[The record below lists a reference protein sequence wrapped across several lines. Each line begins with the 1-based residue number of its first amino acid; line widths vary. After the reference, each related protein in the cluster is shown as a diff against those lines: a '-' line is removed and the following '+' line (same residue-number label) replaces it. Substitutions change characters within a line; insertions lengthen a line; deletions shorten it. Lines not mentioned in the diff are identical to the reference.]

1 MMKGPSL
8 EPAFASPRLTAY
20 AAITPAPSAHAV
32 STLSASLKYPAT
44 MTAVAIAMDS
54 QNSVVMTHVVGEP
67 SPGTVVQVECTPDDP
82 VLPQYVRLGFDAQ
95 GRATVAAGDTQGW
108 QPYYPFLE
116 SGWALRS
123 SVFPAAQSTCTL
135 TEIDTGG
142 ATDVAW
148 TCEYGVIGVLR
159 FPCTD
164 EPGPPPN
171 TFAATLGTGPGPV
184 TVLIEAESPTVV
196 FEAVQVTFTNTY
208 TAEPVNTAPNFTG

>member
-1 MMKGPSL
+1 MRNYMHKALLAAVVLSL
-8 EPAFASPRLTAY
+8 
-20 AAITPAPSAHAV
+20 
-32 STLSASLKYPAT
+32 LSAVAAAPVADAGEVEPTISGGGLSL
-44 MTAVAIAMDS
+44 
-54 QNSVVMTHVVGEP
+54 VVMTHVVGEP

>member
-1 MMKGPSL
+1 MRNYMHKALLAAVVLSL
-8 EPAFASPRLTAY
+8 
-20 AAITPAPSAHAV
+20 
-32 STLSASLKYPAT
+32 LSAVAAAPVAEAGEVEPTISGGGLSL
-44 MTAVAIAMDS
+44 
-54 QNSVVMTHVVGEP
+54 VVMTHVVGEP

>member
-1 MMKGPSL
+1 MHKALLAAVVLSL
-8 EPAFASPRLTAY
+8 
-20 AAITPAPSAHAV
+20 
-32 STLSASLKYPAT
+32 LSAVAAAPVAEAGEVEPTISGGGLSL
-44 MTAVAIAMDS
+44 
-54 QNSVVMTHVVGEP
+54 VVMTHVVGEP

>member
-1 MMKGPSL
+1 MRNYMHKALLAAVVLSL
-8 EPAFASPRLTAY
+8 LS
-20 AAITPAPSAHAV
+20 AV
-32 STLSASLKYPAT
+32 SAAPVAEAGEVEPTISGGGLSL
-44 MTAVAIAMDS
+44 
-54 QNSVVMTHVVGEP
+54 VVMTHVVGEP

>member
-1 MMKGPSL
+1 MHKALLAAVVLSL
-8 EPAFASPRLTAY
+8 
-20 AAITPAPSAHAV
+20 
-32 STLSASLKYPAT
+32 LSAVAAAPVAEAGEVEPTISGGGLSL
-44 MTAVAIAMDS
+44 
-54 QNSVVMTHVVGEP
+54 VVMTHVVGEP

-171 TFAATLGTGPGPV
+171 TFAATLGAGPGPV